1 MKIREPF
8 LAIRVYKKNA
18 AAETQKKE
26 FELNDSLFLSCQKN
40 SIL

>member
-8 LAIRVYKKNA
+8 LAIRVYKKMLLLKHK
-18 AAETQKKE
+18 KKE